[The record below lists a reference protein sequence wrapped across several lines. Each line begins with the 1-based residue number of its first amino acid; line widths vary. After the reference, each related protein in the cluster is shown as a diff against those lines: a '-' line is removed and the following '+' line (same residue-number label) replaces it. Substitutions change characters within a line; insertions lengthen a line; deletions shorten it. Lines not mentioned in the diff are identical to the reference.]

1 MALVV
6 SPCSHYTISRLQ
18 RLHQYQHE
26 PPDQHV
32 RYLTDSAGVCALD
45 CVREVW
51 KIIKLP

>member
-26 PPDQHV
+26 PLGHHV
-32 RYLTDSAGVCALD
+32 GYLTDNAGVYALD
-45 CVREVW
+45 
-51 KIIKLP
+51 